1 MLLRH
6 ILSILLLPAT
16 VTIVVPYLI
25 LSGLGTQPVR
35 WHPNAV
41 ALLAGAVLA
50 GVGLVFVG
58 KTISWFATLGR
69 GTLAPWD
76 PPRRLVVTGLY
87 RHVRN
92 PMITGVALILLG
104 EAAALRSWDLLAWA
118 ALFFLL
124 NMIHIPLVEER
135 SLKRRFGDHYDE
147 YRRHVPRWIPRLT
160 PWTPTPGAQASG
172 PGEPARSGR

>member
-6 ILSILLLPAT
+6 ISSILVLPVT

-25 LSGLGTQPVR
+25 LSGLGKHRVR
-35 WHPNAV
+35 WHPSAA
-41 ALLAGAVLA
+41 ALLAGVLLA

-58 KTISWFATLGR
+58 KTIRWFASLGR

-92 PMITGVALILLG
+92 PMITGVVLILLG
-104 EAAALRSWDLLAWA
+104 EAAAVRSWDLLGWA
-118 ALFFLL
+118 AVFFAL

-135 SLKRRFGDHYDE
+135 SLKRRFGDDYDE
-147 YRRHVPRWIPRLT
+147 YRRHVPRWIPRFS
-160 PWTPTPGAQASG
+160 PWTPGAEA
-172 PGEPARSGR
+172 GRGRT